1 MTSKPRTRGSRKLL
15 TSYSLNRCRCPRVWR
30 SFRCAVLWRL
40 GRQQR
45 QGLHLRHRP
54 ALAGRP
60 RGLCAGPARQ
70 RAHSC
75 ECGFAEVRRMPAQG
89 CGRGAGQVAAVH
101 GWGGV
106 SMPFRC
112 QSTTF
117 GQPAS
122 CGVASLPALMSMPVH
137 PPAGPAWVNQEVFC
151 SSPHPPTTHSYA
163 RQTPS
168 RPLQRRALRPHLP
181 SGALPGHQLCGV
193 CRLCTPGGGR
203 RPRPAARPEHHTG
216 GQAQPPSP
224 AQPPAVSGAYGAR
237 PRVVRGCGPGA
248 AADLPVC
255 WPYRTVPAGGAS

>member
-1 MTSKPRTRGSRKLL
+1 M
-15 TSYSLNRCRCPRVWR
+15 
-30 SFRCAVLWRL
+30 
-40 GRQQR
+40 
-45 QGLHLRHRP
+45 
-54 ALAGRP
+54 
-60 RGLCAGPARQ
+60 
-70 RAHSC
+70 
-75 ECGFAEVRRMPAQG
+75 
-89 CGRGAGQVAAVH
+89 H

-216 GQAQPPSP
+216 GQAQPPALHIRQQCREP
-224 AQPPAVSGAYGAR
+224 TVHGQGW
-237 PRVVRGCGPGA
+237 CA
-248 AADLPVC
+248 AAGRALP
-255 WPYRTVPAGGAS
+255 RTCPSAGRTAPCLLVVPADKPACPPCRCPPFCSTAAASPWAATWAAAAPT